1 MWQHSPRAFPLGVA
15 APVGALHGTHRH
27 SRLPRARRPRPRTCF
42 RKGCGRKYQPRCW
55 NQRYCQDPECL
66 RQVRR
71 WMAARRQAKR
81 RRDKRVRAQHA
92 QAEKERRQ
100 RDKTSPK
107 AVDNPEVEPAR
118 GHAASF
124 FALPLC
130 DRPGC
135 HEHPVISPR
144 NPARYCGTAC
154 RQAVRNVQ
162 DRERKWHSRSTL
174 DGRKKRAIEYEAARQ
189 FRSQRQHS
197 AAAVPPRA
205 PPG

>member
-15 APVGALHGTHRH
+15 APVGTLHGTHRH

-71 WMAARRQAKR
+71 WQAARRQAER
-81 RRDKRVRAQHA
+81 RQDVRIRAQHA
-92 QAEKERRQ
+92 QAEKKRRR

-107 AVDNPEVEPAR
+107 AVDNPEVACAR
-118 GHAASF
+118 GHAAFF

-135 HEHPVISPR
+135 HEHPMISPR
-144 NPARYCGTAC
+144 NPARYCGAAC
-154 RQAVRNVQ
+154 RQAVHNVQ

-174 DGRKKRAIEYEAARQ
+174 DGQKKRAIEYEAARQ

-197 AAAVPPRA
+197 AADVPPRA
-205 PPG
+205 PP